1 MYWSKSFIPTLKE
14 VPEGAEIIS
23 HQLMLRA
30 GLIRMLVS
38 GVYSYLPL
46 GLKVLNKIEG
56 IVRDEMNK
64 TGAQELLLP
73 SIQSEELWIKSGR
86 NEQIGEVMIR
96 FIDRKKRRLC
106 LGPTHEEV
114 ITDLVKNNVNSYKQ
128 LPLVLYQIQTKFRDE
143 IRPRFGLIRACEFVM
158 KDAYSFDCDKAGLD
172 EIYQKMFG
180 AYMNIF
186 KRCGLEVITI
196 EADPGLMGG
205 NLSHEFLVP
214 AASGEDK
221 ILICKKCKS
230 GFAEKKDLKNCSKCN
245 GELMVQQAIEIGH
258 IFQLGTKYSQTLGAY
273 FLDEK
278 GKKQPMVMGCYGIGV
293 SRLIATII
301 EQNNDQDG
309 ILWPREV
316 NPAQILVLPVN
327 FGDIKIKET
336 SLKIYQKLLGEGFD
350 VIIDDRFLSAGIKF
364 KDADLIGFPIQVI
377 IGAKLVQNTLEIKF
391 RRENKSFEVKLD
403 NFLEKIKELI

>member
-1 MYWSKSFIPTLKE
+1 MFWSKSFIPTLKE

-46 GLKVLNKIEG
+46 GLKVLNRIEG

-158 KDAYSFDCDKAGLD
+158 KDAYSFDYDKAGLD

-221 ILICKKCKS
+221 VLICKKCKS
-230 GFAEKKDLKNCSKCN
+230 NFAEKTDLKNCSKCN

-301 EQNNDQDG
+301 EQNNDADG

-316 NPAQILVLPVN
+316 SPAQILVLPVN
-327 FGDIKIKET
+327 FGDVKIKEA
-336 SLKIYQKLLGEGFD
+336 SLKIYQKLIEEGFD

-364 KDADLIGFPIQVI
+364 KDADLIGFPIQII
-377 IGAKLVQNTLEIKF
+377 IGAKLAQNTLEIKF
-391 RRENKSFEVKLD
+391 RRENKSSEVKLD